1 MSVMVEKVS
10 ITEINRNGQRSP
22 GLIGRAADI
31 LALSIELFNNFGIQ
45 EVSTNKISAALGIS
59 PGNLHYHFKTKVLIL
74 TAAYEQMEFDLRK
87 AMSDISFPLTFEKS
101 VVWQENVL
109 SCLWRYRFFFSG
121 LDFFMQRAPKLLV
134 RFTKFQDLVIECLA
148 KLHEDRI
155 NDGTMRPVFAP
166 NTTQQ
171 FAANVWMLWL
181 AWIRWE
187 MINTGISQK
196 PEERNDRAVIYRL
209 LKHNFSLNSAYYG
222 KRASETLAALIEQR
236 AP

>member
-1 MSVMVEKVS
+1 MMVMVDKVS
-10 ITEINRNGQRSP
+10 TAEIDQNNKRAP
-22 GLIGRAADI
+22 ELTGRAADI
-31 LALSIELFNNFGIQ
+31 LALSIELFNNSGIQ
-45 EVSTNKISAALGIS
+45 EVSTNKISAELGIS

-74 TAAYEQMEFDLRK
+74 TAAYEQMEFELR
-87 AMSDISFPLTFEKS
+87 AAVSEISFPLTFEKS
-101 VVWQENVL
+101 VIWQENVL

-121 LDFFMQRAPKLLV
+121 LDFFMQRAPKLLA
-134 RFTKFQDLVIECLA
+134 RFTKFQDWMIECLA

-166 NTTQQ
+166 NTTLQ

-187 MINTGISQK
+187 MINTGISTK
-196 PEERNDRAVIYRL
+196 PGEKNDRAVIYRL

-222 KRASETLAALIEQR
+222 KRASEAISALIEAR